1 MPLQAPSQ
9 PSQTPGPKPS
19 PRRSSRLVGVL
30 LAVLL
35 VASAGGG
42 AWWWWAG
49 RAAAATAATQGL
61 DAQGGRTAKPVDPVF
76 VGLEP
81 FTVNLQPHGRSRYLH
96 VAISLKVADV
106 KVQALLVK
114 HLPEVRSRVL
124 GVLANRDADAL
135 LLPAEKERLANEVR
149 AALEQP
155 FGQHPAAL
163 GISQVMF
170 TTFML
175 Q

>member
-1 MPLQAPSQ
+1 MASTPLEPL
-9 PSQTPGPKPS
+9 PERRGL
-19 PRRSSRLVGVL
+19 PRGVL
-30 LAVLL
+30 IVLALLL
-35 VASAGGG
+35 VLGAGGG
-42 AWWWWAG
+42 AWWWFMG
-49 RAAAATAATQGL
+49 RPAAAAT
-61 DAQGGRTAKPVDPVF
+61 TANAPNARLEKPVEPVF

-81 FTVNLQPHGRSRYLH
+81 FTVNLQPNGRSRYLH
-96 VAISLKVADV
+96 VAISLKVADE

-124 GVLANRDADAL
+124 TVLANRDADAL
-135 LLPAEKERLANEVR
+135 LLPAEKERLATELR

-155 FGQHPAAL
+155 FGKYPAAA

>member
-1 MPLQAPSQ
+1 MATSLEALPPDS
-9 PSQTPGPKPS
+9 
-19 PRRSSRLVGVL
+19 RRGMFRFMLAALALLLVGG
-30 LAVLL
+30 
-35 VASAGGG
+35 AGGG
-42 AWWWWAG
+42 AWWWFAG
-49 RAAAATAATQGL
+49 RAAATPAARL
-61 DAQGGRTAKPVDPVF
+61 EKPVDPVF

-81 FTVNLQPHGRSRYLH
+81 FTVNLQPNGRSRYLH
-96 VAISLKVADV
+96 VAISLKVADE
-106 KVQALLVK
+106 KVQGLLVM

-124 GVLANRDADAL
+124 AVLANRDADAL
-135 LLPAEKERLANEVR
+135 LLPAEKERLATEVR

-155 FGQHPAAL
+155 FGKHPAPE